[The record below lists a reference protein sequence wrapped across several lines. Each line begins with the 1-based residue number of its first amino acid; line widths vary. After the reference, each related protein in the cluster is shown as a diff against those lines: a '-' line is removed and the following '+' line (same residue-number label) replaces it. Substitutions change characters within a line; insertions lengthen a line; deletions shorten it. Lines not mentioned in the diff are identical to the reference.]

1 ALGRQEY
8 RAGRSLDGLRAAS
21 RVGAR
26 VAWRRLARAGGAAP
40 IDRDTTALLAEAIFA
55 YIDELSAESVEGYAQ
70 AQAERAGERERA
82 RAELLAAMLR
92 PSAREADL
100 ASLSAAARWPLPR
113 RAAAVACSGEALPGL
128 VRRLG
133 TEVLHAPFE
142 GLGCVVLPDADGP
155 GRRDALGAAAHGRRA
170 AVGPEGALEQ
180 LPRS

>member
-82 RAELLAAMLR
+82 RAELLSVLLAAA
-92 PSAREADL
+92 PPPDADL
-100 ASLSAAARWPLPR
+100 QSLADAARWALPR
-113 RAAAVACSGEALPGL
+113 RAAAVACSIEQLPGL
-128 VRRLG
+128 ARRLD
-133 TEVLHAPFE
+133 
-142 GLGCVVLPDADGP
+142 PD
-155 GRRDALGAAAHGRRA
+155 
-170 AVGPEGALEQ
+170 
-180 LPRS
+180 